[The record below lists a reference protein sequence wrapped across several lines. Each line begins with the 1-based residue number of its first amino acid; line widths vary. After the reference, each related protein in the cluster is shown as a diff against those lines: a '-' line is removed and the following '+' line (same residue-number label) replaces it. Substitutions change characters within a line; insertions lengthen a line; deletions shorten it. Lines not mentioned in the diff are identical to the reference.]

1 MTLLL
6 QDTLVISPKT
16 KQQVDKNTADIAKLQ
31 EKSAIAYHFKGSK
44 PTYNDLPTT
53 GNEVGDVWDVKDTG
67 VNYGWTEEGTW
78 DELGPLADLEP
89 YLTKEEATSTYLTQ
103 ADATETYPTK
113 TELEEAL
120 KTSGSGYNAL
130 SEEQREIL
138 LADGLYNGEEV
149 NDAEVF
155 TQYDGKFVEFDKT
168 LNPGGDW
175 GTSTR
180 VAPEYVDTR
189 GLYGKGVIS
198 ITAQNSGVSYSKDK
212 GRTWSY
218 VSGGPGKSFYF
229 GAVNSAFNG
238 EYFIA
243 NTGSGYYTS
252 DDAIT
257 WRYGGACVGL
267 PSSSSSA
274 VYGFEYGNGVYVLTR
289 QDGNT
294 YYSTDGINWNTSTQM
309 SGKNANCTCFANGKF
324 VAITATKV
332 YTSENGADWV
342 EASKPSGDGRQCAGG
357 NGIFVISDNNGVSSG
372 ASNKFFYSTDGGLT
386 WKTSYTTTRHFWCGL
401 TWCGDRFFAV
411 SHKDNLYT
419 YSFDGIN
426 WTEGTMP
433 WADYWLTVTYADGDI
448 VVTCGAGV
456 NKENVAYVSFHPF
469 YEYSLTDLSFNKVEV
484 EENYALKSE
493 IPPEID
499 TSKFLQNQA
508 DESWGS
514 QSIGVGTQEYPATIN
529 QYAATAFGSRSQANG
544 NQSVAYGVTAIANG
558 EFSTS
563 IGGLSQAQ
571 SRDSIAI
578 GHMAVSTTP
587 YSAQIGEGTNSNEGT
602 LQFRSW
608 TIVDANGNIPAERL
622 GNVPTTSGNFYRS
635 LSDEQKDVL
644 QTTGLY
650 EDEVV
655 ESGEIFTAEN
665 GTFVQYLT
673 SDESGSLVRTIKQL
687 SYTAEQ
693 VDQLLNQAYVT
704 TSWTI
709 PLSVADWVENKQTF
723 TIQGLTV
730 DSSVD
735 LNPVVPTTR
744 EEMIKLS
751 NAGLFISALGENS
764 VTIECMNLPT
774 EDLVVR
780 LKREMTTN
788 LVLDEINVQLAEING
803 V

>member
-16 KQQVDKNTADIAKLQ
+16 KQQVDKNTAAIAELQ
-31 EKSAIAYHFKGSK
+31 EKAAIAYHFKGSK
-44 PTYNDLPTT
+44 PTFNDLPTT

-67 VNYGWTEEGTW
+67 VNYGWTGTEW

-89 YLTKEEATSTYLTQ
+89 YLTKEEAASTYLTQ
-103 ADATETYPTK
+103 TNATETYPTK
-113 TELEEAL
+113 IEVEEAL
-120 KTSGSGYNAL
+120 KTAGSGYNAL
-130 SEEQREIL
+130 SEEQREAL
-138 LADGLYNGEEV
+138 LENGLYNGEEV

-155 TQYDGKFVEFDKT
+155 TQYDGKFVEVDKT

-218 VSGGPGKSFYF
+218 VSGGPGRSVMF

-243 NTGSGYYTS
+243 NNGSAYYTS

-257 WRYGGACVGL
+257 WTYRGSCVGL
-267 PSSSSSA
+267 PSSTGSA
-274 VYGFEYGNGVYVLTR
+274 VYGFEYGNGMYVLTR

-309 SGKNANCTCFANGKF
+309 SGKNASCTCFANGKF
-324 VAITATKV
+324 VAITSTKV

-342 EASKPSGDGRQCAGG
+342 EASKPNGNGIQCAGG
-357 NGIFVISDNNGVSSG
+357 NGVFVISDVANATYGS
-372 ASNKFFYSTDGGLT
+372 SNKFFYSTDGGLT
-386 WKTSYTTTRHFWCGL
+386 WKTSYTTSSRNWCGL

-433 WADYWLTVTYADGDI
+433 WTDYWFTVTYADGEI

-456 NKENVAYVSFHPF
+456 NKANVAYVSFQPF
-469 YEYSLTDLSFNKVEV
+469 YEYALTDLSLNKTEV
-484 EENYALKSE
+484 NTE
-493 IPPEID
+493 ISAVRTEFD
-499 TSKFLQNQA
+499 TA
-508 DESWGS
+508 
-514 QSIGVGTQEYPATIN
+514 V
-529 QYAATAFGSRSQANG
+529 
-544 NQSVAYGVTAIANG
+544 
-558 EFSTS
+558 TS
-563 IGGLSQAQ
+563 IM
-571 SRDSIAI
+571 I
-578 GHMAVSTTP
+578 T
-587 YSAQIGEGTNSNEGT
+587 
-602 LQFRSW
+602 
-608 TIVDANGNIPAERL
+608 AEDE
-622 GNVPTTSGNFYRS
+622 PTTATVGALGQLYKDTTTGLIYRCKTVDTTLPSYEWEELGSKVGGNFYRS
-635 LSDEQKDVL
+635 LSDEQKTILLD
-644 QTTGLY
+644 TGNY
-650 EDEVV
+650 DDEEVTD
-655 ESGEIFTAEN
+655 GEIFTTAT
-665 GTFVQYLT
+665 GTFVQYKT
-673 SDESGSLVRTIKQL
+673 IVENDTTTRTLEQL
-687 SYTAEQ
+687 SYSKAE
-693 VDQLLNQAYVT
+693 VDALLNQAYVT

-709 PLSVADWVENKQTF
+709 PLPVADWVENKQIF
-723 TIQGLTV
+723 TIQGLTA

-774 EDLVVR
+774 EDLVVK

-788 LVLDEINVQLAEING
+788 LVLDGINTQLAEING